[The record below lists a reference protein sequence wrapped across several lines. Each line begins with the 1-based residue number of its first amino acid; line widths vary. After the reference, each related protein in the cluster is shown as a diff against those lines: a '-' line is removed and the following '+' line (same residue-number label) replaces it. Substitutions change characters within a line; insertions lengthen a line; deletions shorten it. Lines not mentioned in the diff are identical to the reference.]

1 MQSMLYT
8 IGMAV
13 DRAAEAGYTVRLLIG
28 GQWVEGLVAA
38 NDGVGI
44 VLECLDGGHVVA
56 KIEHVAAV
64 RVLSESP
71 YRAPIEGPDDIGA
84 MPMPGPMQVAMRAAL
99 DDDDHVHE
107 QQERYRARRTTLR
120 AALEGAGF
128 RIDHSHGALYLWA
141 TRDEPCWDTVA
152 DLADR
157 GILVAPGDFYGAAG
171 ERHVRIALTA
181 TDERI
186 AAAADRLTAPLL

>member
-13 DRAAEAGYTVRLLIG
+13 DRAAEAGYTVSLLIG

-71 YRAPIEGPDDIGA
+71 YRAPIEGPDDLEA
-84 MPMPGPMQVAMRAAL
+84 MPMPGPQPTYA
-99 DDDDHVHE
+99 
-107 QQERYRARRTTLR
+107 
-120 AALEGAGF
+120 
-128 RIDHSHGALYLWA
+128 
-141 TRDEPCWDTVA
+141 
-152 DLADR
+152 
-157 GILVAPGDFYGAAG
+157 
-171 ERHVRIALTA
+171 
-181 TDERI
+181 
-186 AAAADRLTAPLL
+186 